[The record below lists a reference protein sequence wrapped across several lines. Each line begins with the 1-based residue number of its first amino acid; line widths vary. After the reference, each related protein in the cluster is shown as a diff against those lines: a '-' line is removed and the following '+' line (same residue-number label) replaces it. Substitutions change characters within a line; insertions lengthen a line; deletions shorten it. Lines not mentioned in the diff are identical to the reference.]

1 MINTTSILVTLVVY
15 KIVLIFIGFWANKR
29 TNNTSDYILGG
40 RKLGPWVAALSA
52 SASSSSAWTLLGVS
66 GAAYLWGLPAIWLF
80 PATLSG
86 FLINWL
92 YIAPKLNV
100 HSKKIGALTLTDV
113 LATSDDGKIIKE
125 IRWFAS
131 AIILFC
137 FVFYIA
143 SQFDAAGQSFQST
156 FGMNKNSSII
166 LGALIIL
173 IYTLLGGFWAVSVS
187 DTLQGI
193 MMALS
198 AIILPIAAVTQVG
211 LGSIIA
217 SFSDQS
223 IFSSPQGFGGIIGI
237 GFIGALL
244 IYGFAKTYPQST
256 NKIMP
261 RSTTWVNRIDS
272 YISTEKKQKLDQD
285 YQQQQALVAIYN
297 GGFSG
302 VGPGKSTQ
310 RNILP
315 YSSSDFI
322 FAIMVEEYGFIIG
335 AVMPILFYLI
345 LFYRAL
351 RIAIKITSVF
361 GGLLCVGLMFS
372 LVFQAFINMLVSVGF
387 LPVTGQTLPLI
398 SMGGTSILF
407 TCITVGII
415 LSVSNDTSD
424 RQYETA

>member
-1 MINTTSILVTLVVY
+1 MKAFIKNINLEGDKVIWAIVLALSIFSILVVYSTAGWKFLFSHLIKLSIGLFFLYQVHKIKFKYFAKIGVLGFVISIILLILVFIMGVTVNGASRWLSIAGFQFQPSDIAKLSILLFMARQLSKY
-15 KIVLIFIGFWANKR
+15 RNEIKDFTKLFLYVLAPLIVICALILPNNFSTSALIFLNGLVLM
-29 TNNTSDYILGG
+29 YVG
-40 RKLGPWVAALSA
+40 RV
-52 SASSSSAWTLLGVS
+52 
-66 GAAYLWGLPAIWLF
+66 
-80 PATLSG
+80 
-86 FLINWL
+86 
-92 YIAPKLNV
+92 
-100 HSKKIGALTLTDV
+100 KI
-113 LATSDDGKIIKE
+113 K
-125 IRWFAS
+125 
-131 AIILFC
+131 
-137 FVFYIA
+137 YIA
-143 SQFDAAGQSFQST
+143 S
-156 FGMNKNSSII
+156 
-166 LGALIIL
+166 
-173 IYTLLGGFWAVSVS
+173 
-187 DTLQGI
+187 
-193 MMALS
+193 
-198 AIILPIAAVTQVG
+198 
-211 LGSIIA
+211 
-217 SFSDQS
+217 
-223 IFSSPQGFGGIIGI
+223 IIGI

-272 YISTEKKQKLDQD
+272 YISTEKKQELDQD

>member
-1 MINTTSILVTLVVY
+1 MKVIIKNINLQGDKVIWAIVLALSIFSILVVYSTAGWKFLFSHLIKLSIGLFFLYQVHKIKFKYFAKIGVLGFVVSIILLILVFIMGVTVNGASRWLSIAGFQFQPSDIAKLSILLFMARQLSKY
-15 KIVLIFIGFWANKR
+15 RNEIKDFTKLFLYVLAPLIVICALILPNNFSTSALIFLNGLVLM
-29 TNNTSDYILGG
+29 YVG
-40 RKLGPWVAALSA
+40 RV
-52 SASSSSAWTLLGVS
+52 
-66 GAAYLWGLPAIWLF
+66 
-80 PATLSG
+80 
-86 FLINWL
+86 
-92 YIAPKLNV
+92 
-100 HSKKIGALTLTDV
+100 KI
-113 LATSDDGKIIKE
+113 K
-125 IRWFAS
+125 
-131 AIILFC
+131 
-137 FVFYIA
+137 YIA
-143 SQFDAAGQSFQST
+143 S
-156 FGMNKNSSII
+156 
-166 LGALIIL
+166 
-173 IYTLLGGFWAVSVS
+173 
-187 DTLQGI
+187 
-193 MMALS
+193 
-198 AIILPIAAVTQVG
+198 
-211 LGSIIA
+211 
-217 SFSDQS
+217 
-223 IFSSPQGFGGIIGI
+223 IIGI

>member
-1 MINTTSILVTLVVY
+1 MKAFIKNINLEGDKVIWAIVLALSIFSILVVYSTAGWKFLFSHLIKLSIGLFFLYQVHKIKFKYFAKIGVLGFVVSIILLILVFIMGVTVNGASRWLSIAGFQFQPSDIAKLSILLFMARQLSKY
-15 KIVLIFIGFWANKR
+15 RNEIKDFTKLFLYVLAPLIVICALILPNNFSTSALIFLNGLVLM
-29 TNNTSDYILGG
+29 YVG
-40 RKLGPWVAALSA
+40 RV
-52 SASSSSAWTLLGVS
+52 
-66 GAAYLWGLPAIWLF
+66 
-80 PATLSG
+80 
-86 FLINWL
+86 
-92 YIAPKLNV
+92 
-100 HSKKIGALTLTDV
+100 KI
-113 LATSDDGKIIKE
+113 K
-125 IRWFAS
+125 
-131 AIILFC
+131 
-137 FVFYIA
+137 YIA
-143 SQFDAAGQSFQST
+143 S
-156 FGMNKNSSII
+156 
-166 LGALIIL
+166 
-173 IYTLLGGFWAVSVS
+173 
-187 DTLQGI
+187 
-193 MMALS
+193 
-198 AIILPIAAVTQVG
+198 
-211 LGSIIA
+211 
-217 SFSDQS
+217 
-223 IFSSPQGFGGIIGI
+223 IIGI

-244 IYGFAKTYPQST
+244 IYGFAKTYPKST

-272 YISTEKKQKLDQD
+272 YISTEKKQELDQD

>member
-1 MINTTSILVTLVVY
+1 MKTFIKNINLEGDKVIWAIVLALSIFSILVVYSTAGWKFLFSHLIKLSIGLFFLYQVHKIKFKYFAKIGVLGFVVSIILLILVFIMGVTVNGASRWLSIAGFQFQPSDIAKLSILLFMARQLSKY
-15 KIVLIFIGFWANKR
+15 RNEIKDFTKLFLYVLAPLIVICALILPNNFSTSALIFLNGLVLM
-29 TNNTSDYILGG
+29 YVG
-40 RKLGPWVAALSA
+40 RV
-52 SASSSSAWTLLGVS
+52 
-66 GAAYLWGLPAIWLF
+66 
-80 PATLSG
+80 
-86 FLINWL
+86 
-92 YIAPKLNV
+92 
-100 HSKKIGALTLTDV
+100 KI
-113 LATSDDGKIIKE
+113 K
-125 IRWFAS
+125 
-131 AIILFC
+131 
-137 FVFYIA
+137 YIA
-143 SQFDAAGQSFQST
+143 S
-156 FGMNKNSSII
+156 
-166 LGALIIL
+166 
-173 IYTLLGGFWAVSVS
+173 
-187 DTLQGI
+187 
-193 MMALS
+193 
-198 AIILPIAAVTQVG
+198 
-211 LGSIIA
+211 
-217 SFSDQS
+217 
-223 IFSSPQGFGGIIGI
+223 IIGI

-272 YISTEKKQKLDQD
+272 YISTEKKQELDQD

>member
-1 MINTTSILVTLVVY
+1 MKVIIKNINLQGDKVIWAIVLALSIFSILVVYSTAGWKFLFSHLIKLSIGLFFLYQVHKIKFKYFAKIGVLGFVVSIILLILVFIMGVTVNGASRWLSIAGFQFQPSDIAKLSILLFMARQLSKY
-15 KIVLIFIGFWANKR
+15 RNEIKDFTKLFLYVLAPLIVICALILPNNFSTSALIFLNGLVLM
-29 TNNTSDYILGG
+29 YVG
-40 RKLGPWVAALSA
+40 RV
-52 SASSSSAWTLLGVS
+52 
-66 GAAYLWGLPAIWLF
+66 
-80 PATLSG
+80 
-86 FLINWL
+86 
-92 YIAPKLNV
+92 
-100 HSKKIGALTLTDV
+100 KI
-113 LATSDDGKIIKE
+113 K
-125 IRWFAS
+125 
-131 AIILFC
+131 
-137 FVFYIA
+137 YIA
-143 SQFDAAGQSFQST
+143 S
-156 FGMNKNSSII
+156 
-166 LGALIIL
+166 
-173 IYTLLGGFWAVSVS
+173 
-187 DTLQGI
+187 
-193 MMALS
+193 
-198 AIILPIAAVTQVG
+198 
-211 LGSIIA
+211 
-217 SFSDQS
+217 
-223 IFSSPQGFGGIIGI
+223 IIGI

-272 YISTEKKQKLDQD
+272 YISTEKKQELDQD

-335 AVMPILFYLI
+335 AVMPILLYLI

>member
-1 MINTTSILVTLVVY
+1 MKSIIKNIDLKGDKVIWTIVLALSIFSILVVYSTAGWKFLFSHLIKLSIGLFFLYQVHKIKFKYFAKIGVLGFVVSIILLILVFIMGVTVNGASRWLSIAGFQFQPSDIAKLSILLFMARQLSKY
-15 KIVLIFIGFWANKR
+15 RNEIKDFTKLFLYVLAPLIVICALILPNNFSTSALIFLNGLVLM
-29 TNNTSDYILGG
+29 YVG
-40 RKLGPWVAALSA
+40 RV
-52 SASSSSAWTLLGVS
+52 
-66 GAAYLWGLPAIWLF
+66 
-80 PATLSG
+80 
-86 FLINWL
+86 
-92 YIAPKLNV
+92 
-100 HSKKIGALTLTDV
+100 KI
-113 LATSDDGKIIKE
+113 K
-125 IRWFAS
+125 
-131 AIILFC
+131 
-137 FVFYIA
+137 YIA
-143 SQFDAAGQSFQST
+143 S
-156 FGMNKNSSII
+156 
-166 LGALIIL
+166 
-173 IYTLLGGFWAVSVS
+173 
-187 DTLQGI
+187 
-193 MMALS
+193 
-198 AIILPIAAVTQVG
+198 
-211 LGSIIA
+211 
-217 SFSDQS
+217 
-223 IFSSPQGFGGIIGI
+223 IIGI

-272 YISTEKKQKLDQD
+272 YISTEKKQELDQD

>member
-1 MINTTSILVTLVVY
+1 MKGFIKNINLEGDKVIWAIVLALSIFSILVVYSTAGWKFLFSHLIKLSIGLFFLYQVHKIKFKYFAKIGVLGFVVSIILLILVFIMGVTVNGASRWLSIAGFQFQPSDIAKLSILLFMARQLSKY
-15 KIVLIFIGFWANKR
+15 RNEIKDFTKLFLYVLAPLIVICALILPNNFSTSALIFLNGLVLM
-29 TNNTSDYILGG
+29 YVG
-40 RKLGPWVAALSA
+40 RV
-52 SASSSSAWTLLGVS
+52 
-66 GAAYLWGLPAIWLF
+66 
-80 PATLSG
+80 
-86 FLINWL
+86 
-92 YIAPKLNV
+92 
-100 HSKKIGALTLTDV
+100 KI
-113 LATSDDGKIIKE
+113 K
-125 IRWFAS
+125 
-131 AIILFC
+131 
-137 FVFYIA
+137 YIA
-143 SQFDAAGQSFQST
+143 S
-156 FGMNKNSSII
+156 
-166 LGALIIL
+166 
-173 IYTLLGGFWAVSVS
+173 
-187 DTLQGI
+187 
-193 MMALS
+193 
-198 AIILPIAAVTQVG
+198 
-211 LGSIIA
+211 
-217 SFSDQS
+217 
-223 IFSSPQGFGGIIGI
+223 IIGI

-351 RIAIKITSVF
+351 RIAINITSVF

>member
-1 MINTTSILVTLVVY
+1 MKAFIKKINLEGDKVIWAIVLALSIFSILVVYSTAGWKFLFSHLIKLSIGLFFLYQVHKIKFKYFAKIGVLGFVVSIILLILVFIMGVTVNGASRWLSIAGFQFQPSDIAKLSILLFMARQLSKY
-15 KIVLIFIGFWANKR
+15 RNEIKDFTKLFLYVLAPLIVICALILPNNFSTSALIFLNGLVLM
-29 TNNTSDYILGG
+29 YVG
-40 RKLGPWVAALSA
+40 RV
-52 SASSSSAWTLLGVS
+52 
-66 GAAYLWGLPAIWLF
+66 
-80 PATLSG
+80 
-86 FLINWL
+86 
-92 YIAPKLNV
+92 
-100 HSKKIGALTLTDV
+100 KI
-113 LATSDDGKIIKE
+113 K
-125 IRWFAS
+125 
-131 AIILFC
+131 
-137 FVFYIA
+137 YIA
-143 SQFDAAGQSFQST
+143 S
-156 FGMNKNSSII
+156 
-166 LGALIIL
+166 
-173 IYTLLGGFWAVSVS
+173 
-187 DTLQGI
+187 
-193 MMALS
+193 
-198 AIILPIAAVTQVG
+198 
-211 LGSIIA
+211 
-217 SFSDQS
+217 
-223 IFSSPQGFGGIIGI
+223 IIGI

-351 RIAIKITSVF
+351 RIAIKVTSVF

-372 LVFQAFINMLVSVGF
+372 LVFQAFVNMLVSVGF

>member
-1 MINTTSILVTLVVY
+1 MKTFIKNINLEGDKVIWAIVLALSIFSVLVVY
-15 KIVLIFIGFWANKR
+15 STAGWKFLFSHLIKLSIGLFFLYQVHKIKFKYFAKIGVLGFVISIILLILVFIMGVTVNGASRWLSIAGFQFQPSDIAKLSILLFMARQLSKYRNEIKDFTKLFLYVLAPLIVICALILPNNFSTSALIFLNGLVLM
-29 TNNTSDYILGG
+29 YVG
-40 RKLGPWVAALSA
+40 RV
-52 SASSSSAWTLLGVS
+52 
-66 GAAYLWGLPAIWLF
+66 
-80 PATLSG
+80 
-86 FLINWL
+86 
-92 YIAPKLNV
+92 
-100 HSKKIGALTLTDV
+100 KI
-113 LATSDDGKIIKE
+113 K
-125 IRWFAS
+125 
-131 AIILFC
+131 
-137 FVFYIA
+137 YIA
-143 SQFDAAGQSFQST
+143 S
-156 FGMNKNSSII
+156 
-166 LGALIIL
+166 
-173 IYTLLGGFWAVSVS
+173 
-187 DTLQGI
+187 
-193 MMALS
+193 
-198 AIILPIAAVTQVG
+198 
-211 LGSIIA
+211 
-217 SFSDQS
+217 
-223 IFSSPQGFGGIIGI
+223 IIGI

-272 YISTEKKQKLDQD
+272 YISTEKKQELDQD

>member
-1 MINTTSILVTLVVY
+1 MKAFIKNINFKGDKVIWAIVLALSIFSVLVVY
-15 KIVLIFIGFWANKR
+15 STAGWKFLFSHLIKLSIGLFFLYQVHKIKFKYFAKIGVLGFVVSIILLILVFIMGVTVNGASRWLSIAGFQFQPSDIAKLSILLFMARQLSKYRKEIKDFTKLFIYVLAPLIVICALILPNNFSTSALIFLNGLVLM
-29 TNNTSDYILGG
+29 YVG
-40 RKLGPWVAALSA
+40 RV
-52 SASSSSAWTLLGVS
+52 
-66 GAAYLWGLPAIWLF
+66 
-80 PATLSG
+80 
-86 FLINWL
+86 
-92 YIAPKLNV
+92 
-100 HSKKIGALTLTDV
+100 KI
-113 LATSDDGKIIKE
+113 K
-125 IRWFAS
+125 
-131 AIILFC
+131 
-137 FVFYIA
+137 YIA
-143 SQFDAAGQSFQST
+143 S
-156 FGMNKNSSII
+156 
-166 LGALIIL
+166 
-173 IYTLLGGFWAVSVS
+173 
-187 DTLQGI
+187 
-193 MMALS
+193 
-198 AIILPIAAVTQVG
+198 
-211 LGSIIA
+211 
-217 SFSDQS
+217 
-223 IFSSPQGFGGIIGI
+223 IIGI

-272 YISTEKKQKLDQD
+272 YISTEKKQELDQD